1 MPIGKLSALQE
12 RVLRQLADVEPRWT
26 LTGGA
31 ALAGFHTQHR
41 ATRDLDLF
49 FRPQAALGTSVSTVR
64 EHLERDG
71 LNVAVLRTSSSISWP
86 IRPRSPSR
94 LERSRWARP

>member
-1 MPIGKLSALQE
+1 MPIGKLSSLQE
-12 RVLRQLADVEPRWT
+12 RVLRLLADIEPPWT

-31 ALAGFHTQHR
+31 ALAGFHTHHR

-49 FRPQAALGTSVSTVR
+49 FRPQAALGTVVGAVR

-71 LNVAVLRTSSSISWP
+71 LNVAGFDVGNAAAIEMGCSVAVML
-86 IRPRSPSR
+86 SP
-94 LERSRWARP
+94 L